1 MRREAWFS
9 REKRTIRELR
19 RMQILDIKKF
29 VVVIPISDRKNR
41 SYPSLSTSEGKK
53 RMVETGAV

>member
-1 MRREAWFS
+1 
-9 REKRTIRELR
+9 
-19 RMQILDIKKF
+19 MQILDIKKF